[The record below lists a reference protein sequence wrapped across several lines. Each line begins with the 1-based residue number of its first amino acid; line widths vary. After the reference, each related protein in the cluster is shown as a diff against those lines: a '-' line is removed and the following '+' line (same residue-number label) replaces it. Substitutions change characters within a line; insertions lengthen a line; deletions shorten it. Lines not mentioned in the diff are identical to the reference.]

1 MSLKNLLHTFIISFL
16 VISCIQ
22 NQNSEVS
29 SNIQTPPP
37 SPYVEK
43 KNRFDDINFTK
54 TSTLNLTSEIELN
67 FLVTNDWPNGSL
79 LIIQNLAN
87 EVLFYSIIKSKN
99 DSHFLTVP
107 FNQREL
113 KVKVF
118 RKIKGELI
126 VEKIVQI
133 KNGELRI

>member
-1 MSLKNLLHTFIISFL
+1 MSFSKCLNSFIFSVLIT
-16 VISCIQ
+16 SCIQ
-22 NQNSEVS
+22 SKNGNISS
-29 SNIQTPPP
+29 SNQ
-37 SPYVEK
+37 SEK
-43 KNRFDDINFTK
+43 PTSSIVDKNRFDEINFSK
-54 TSTLNLTSEIELN
+54 NATLNLTSEIELN
-67 FLVTNDWPNGSL
+67 FLVTNDWPDGAL
-79 LIIQNLAN
+79 LIIQNLAD
-87 EVLFYSIIKSKN
+87 EVLFYSTIKSKN
-99 DSHFLTVP
+99 DSYHLTVP